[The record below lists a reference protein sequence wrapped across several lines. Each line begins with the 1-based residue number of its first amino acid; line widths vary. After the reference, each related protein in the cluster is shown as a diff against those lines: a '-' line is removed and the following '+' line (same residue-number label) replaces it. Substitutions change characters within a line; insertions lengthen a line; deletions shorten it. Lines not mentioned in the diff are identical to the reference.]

1 MTERGDR
8 RRKLIA
14 VLPHCLLNQNTVVKH
29 LASHEGAVVDLV
41 KVLVEEGYGLIQLPC
56 PETIYLGLKRWWMS
70 KDQYDTESYRK
81 MARSLLEPYVTL
93 LKELVKDG
101 CRYIVLGV
109 KGSPSCALE
118 VTSGNPEWGGEPN
131 VGMGTMKVKG
141 MGVFMEEFL
150 KLIAEHSIPEPMI
163 LLDVDHREI
172 AEKGLPEEL
181 EKRIRE
187 LSRFLEKEKE
197 KQQKSNSWKQLFER
211 RLYNSSGHRKEGA
224 RVHLKLYTSEV
235 NNSVSD
241 TSRTLQGDRR
251 GQCVFHG

>member
-118 VTSGNPEWGGEPN
+118 VTSVNPEWGGEPN
-131 VGMGTMKVKG
+131 VSMGTMKVKG
-141 MGVFMEEFL
+141 VGVFMEEFL
-150 KLIAEHSIPEPMI
+150 KLIAEHSIPEPMM

-187 LSRFLEKEKE
+187 LSRFLEKREREATEK
-197 KQQKSNSWKQLFER
+197 
-211 RLYNSSGHRKEGA
+211 
-224 RVHLKLYTSEV
+224 
-235 NNSVSD
+235 
-241 TSRTLQGDRR
+241 
-251 GQCVFHG
+251 